1 MPLDQHKRKN
11 KSILDIYSVCSHP
24 VRMTTGESNEMAQAA
39 FAYDVPFPESRRRSG
54 DATVLPQEMRVMT
67 ARLPLTLSIFADRA
81 TVRDELVEDGEV
93 AGFGIAAS
101 EEVGALLDEAARP
114 LGDIVLLDCPS
125 VDGAEL
131 AAMARLDL
139 RAARSGAQLVIST
152 TAAALDEVFACMDQS
167 DPLILVDPTRAE
179 RAVALGEA
187 LARVSGVRLRE
198 LSDVERLAVLRL
210 TEQVGQIAQRLERL
224 AYPGMLPGGG
234 RGSANVLPFE
244 SHGERVRA
252 AQPGYRFEQGARED
266 APGLP
271 DPRLIRTMIRQRQLR
286 GRFLDPELFA
296 DPAWDILLDLTAAA
310 AEKVHVS
317 VSSLCIAAMVPPTTA
332 LRWIRQMTDAGLLAR
347 IEDHSDRRRAFI
359 VLTERSRSAMAAYF
373 GALGDV
379 PAVAI

>member
-1 MPLDQHKRKN
+1 
-11 KSILDIYSVCSHP
+11 
-24 VRMTTGESNEMAQAA
+24 
-39 FAYDVPFPESRRRSG
+39 
-54 DATVLPQEMRVMT
+54 MRTLT
-67 ARLPLTLSIFADRA
+67 ARLPLALSIFADRA

-93 AGFGIAAS
+93 VGFAISAI
-101 EEVGALLDEAARP
+101 EEVGALLDEMARP
-114 LGDIVLLDCPS
+114 LGDIVLVDCPS

-139 RAARSGAQLVIST
+139 RAARSGAQLVVST
-152 TAAALDEVFACMDQS
+152 TAGALDEVFACMDQS

-187 LARVSGVRLRE
+187 LARVSGSRVRE
-198 LSDVERLAVLRL
+198 LSDDERLAVLRL

-224 AYPGMLPGGG
+224 ARPQMLPEGEPRGG
-234 RGSANVLPFE
+234 NVLSFGG
-244 SHGERVRA
+244 HGDRVRA
-252 AQPGYRFEQGARED
+252 TQPGYRVEPASRED

-271 DPRLIRTMIRQRQLR
+271 EPRLIRTVIRQRQLR
-286 GRFLDPELFA
+286 GRFFDPDLFA

-310 AEKVHVS
+310 AERVHVS

-332 LRWIRQMTDAGLLAR
+332 LRWIRQMTEAGLLGR

-359 VLTERSRSAMAAYF
+359 VLTERSRSAMASYF
-373 GALGDV
+373 SVLGDA